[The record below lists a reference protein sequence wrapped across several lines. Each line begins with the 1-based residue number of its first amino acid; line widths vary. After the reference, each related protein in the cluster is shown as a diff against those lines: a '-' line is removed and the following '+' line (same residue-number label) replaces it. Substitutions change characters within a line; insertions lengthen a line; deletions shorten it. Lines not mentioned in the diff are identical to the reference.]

1 MMIWTHYQVK
11 YKVTGGT
18 GNNNNKIILD
28 IILVG
33 GFFDTLLQAGSHY
46 MRTLNKGYIEVSD
59 PQLGKDSEPSSY
71 IKMIN

>member
-1 MMIWTHYQVK
+1 MMVWMHYQLK

-18 GNNNNKIILD
+18 GNKIILD

-33 GFFDTLLQAGSHY
+33 GFLDTLLQAGSYY

-59 PQLGKDSEPSSY
+59 PQLGKDNEPSSY